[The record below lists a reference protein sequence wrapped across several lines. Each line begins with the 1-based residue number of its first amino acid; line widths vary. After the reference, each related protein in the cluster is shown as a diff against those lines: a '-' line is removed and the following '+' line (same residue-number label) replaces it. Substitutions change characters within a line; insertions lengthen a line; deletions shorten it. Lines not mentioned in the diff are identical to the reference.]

1 MKNIIALTLCL
12 ILSSYASSQTLS
24 IDTQC
29 CVPCATLKKA
39 LLVKTE
45 KDYYKNQL
53 GVARDSIVI
62 LDKIVFNQDSIIKI
76 KDAQIALYIKNE
88 GDYKQLIENKDK
100 EVTLYKKEYKTA
112 LKRRNLGYISGILG
126 IISGLLIAL

>member
-1 MKNIIALTLCL
+1 MLPL
-12 ILSSYASSQTLS
+12 SSQTLLNDS
-24 IDTQC
+24 TC
-29 CVPCATLKKA
+29 CVPCIALKKA
-39 LLVKTE
+39 LVVKTE
-45 KDYYKNQL
+45 RNYLKDQL
-53 GVARDSIVI
+53 EVTRDSIVI

-76 KDAQIALYIKNE
+76 KDAQIALYVKNE

-100 EVTLYKKEYKTA
+100 EVTLYKNEYKTA

>member
-1 MKNIIALTLCL
+1 MLMLPL
-12 ILSSYASSQTLS
+12 SSQTLLNDS
-24 IDTQC
+24 TC
-29 CVPCATLKKA
+29 CVPCIALKKA
-39 LLVKTE
+39 LVVKTE
-45 KDYYKNQL
+45 RNYLKDQL
-53 GVARDSIVI
+53 GVTRDSIII

-76 KDAQIALYIKNE
+76 KDAQIALYVKKE

-100 EVTLYKKEYKTA
+100 EVTLYKNEYKTA

>member
-1 MKNIIALTLCL
+1 MLMLPL
-12 ILSSYASSQTLS
+12 SSQTLLNDS
-24 IDTQC
+24 TC
-29 CVPCATLKKA
+29 CVPCIALKKA
-39 LLVKTE
+39 LVVKTE
-45 KDYYKNQL
+45 RNYLKDQL
-53 GVARDSIVI
+53 GVTRDSIII

-76 KDAQIALYIKNE
+76 KDAQIALYVKNE

-100 EVTLYKKEYKTA
+100 EVTLYKNEYKTA

>member
-1 MKNIIALTLCL
+1 MLMLPL
-12 ILSSYASSQTLS
+12 SSQTLLNDS
-24 IDTQC
+24 TC
-29 CVPCATLKKA
+29 CVPCIALKKA
-39 LLVKTE
+39 LVVKTE
-45 KDYYKNQL
+45 RNYLKDQL
-53 GVARDSIVI
+53 GITRDSITL

-76 KDAQIALYIKNE
+76 KDAQIALYVKNE

-100 EVTLYKKEYKTA
+100 EVTLYKNEYKTA

>member
-1 MKNIIALTLCL
+1 MLMLP
-12 ILSSYASSQTLS
+12 LSSQVLLNDST
-24 IDTQC
+24 C
-29 CVPCATLKKA
+29 CVPCIALKKA
-39 LLVKTE
+39 LVVKTE
-45 KDYYKNQL
+45 RNYLKDQL
-53 GVARDSIVI
+53 GVTRDSITL

-100 EVTLYKKEYKTA
+100 EVTLYKNEYKTA

>member
-1 MKNIIALTLCL
+1 MLP
-12 ILSSYASSQTLS
+12 LSSQVLLNDST
-24 IDTQC
+24 C
-29 CVPCATLKKA
+29 CVPCIALKKA
-39 LLVKTE
+39 LVVKTE
-45 KDYYKNQL
+45 RNYLKDQL
-53 GVARDSIVI
+53 GVVRDSVVI

-88 GDYKQLIENKDK
+88 SDYKQLIENKDK

-112 LKRRNLGYISGILG
+112 LKQRNLGYISGFLG

>member
-1 MKNIIALTLCL
+1 MLMLP
-12 ILSSYASSQTLS
+12 LSSQALLNDST
-24 IDTQC
+24 C
-29 CVPCATLKKA
+29 CVPCIALKKA
-39 LLVKTE
+39 LVVKTE
-45 KDYYKNQL
+45 RNYLKDQL
-53 GVARDSIVI
+53 GITRDSITL

-100 EVTLYKKEYKTA
+100 EVTLYKNEYKTA
-112 LKRRNLGYISGILG
+112 LKRRNLGYISGMLG

>member
-1 MKNIIALTLCL
+1 MLMLP
-12 ILSSYASSQTLS
+12 LSSQVLLNDST
-24 IDTQC
+24 C
-29 CVPCATLKKA
+29 CVPCIALKKA
-39 LLVKTE
+39 LVVKTE
-45 KDYYKNQL
+45 RNYLKDQL
-53 GVARDSIVI
+53 GVVRDSVVI

-88 GDYKQLIENKDK
+88 SDYKQLIENKDK

-112 LKRRNLGYISGILG
+112 LKQRNLGYISGFLG

>member
-1 MKNIIALTLCL
+1 MLMLPL
-12 ILSSYASSQTLS
+12 SSQTLLNDS
-24 IDTQC
+24 TC
-29 CVPCATLKKA
+29 CVPCIALKKA
-39 LLVKTE
+39 LVVKTE
-45 KDYYKNQL
+45 RNYLKDQL
-53 GVARDSIVI
+53 GITRDSITL

-88 GDYKQLIENKDK
+88 SDYKQLIENKDK
-100 EVTLYKKEYKTA
+100 EVTLYKNEYKTA